1 MSAAEMT
8 APEIPA
14 GIAAEIASWRRIFL
28 ATTPENA
35 RSLLRRAAVD
45 LWRAVAISRTVDS
58 DGVMAQQAVVDALHD
73 FAVIS
78 GIDDDDAQHIMSQ
91 AKDEKSVGIPAPTNS
106 GVEADRADA
115 DDDARPPAFSD
126 EALALRFAEQH
137 AGQLRYVSSWAKW
150 LIWDGNRWRYDE
162 TLTAFNMARRL
173 CRHVSVEAG
182 KKSKLAVAIASAK
195 TDYSV
200 ERLARSDRRLAATTE
215 QWDAN
220 PWLLNTPAAIIDL
233 RTGDARPHRPT
244 EYMTK
249 LTGVAPGAGCAA
261 TTWKRF
267 LDRVTGGDAALS
279 SFLQRVT
286 GYALTGSTQEH
297 ALFFLYGTGAN
308 GKSTFINAITAAAG
322 DYHRA
327 APIETF
333 TASSGE
339 RHPTDLAA
347 LRGAR
352 LVTSVE
358 TEEGRRWAE
367 SKIKALTGGD
377 KIAARFMRQDFFEY
391 TPTFKL
397 MIAGNHKP
405 GLRSVDEAIRRRF
418 HLIPFTVT
426 IPSDERDVHLS
437 EKLKAEGPGI
447 LAWMIRG
454 CLDWLDGGLAPPE
467 AVRAATAAYLEGE
480 DALAAW
486 IEEATE
492 NEPSAWESSPA
503 LFKSWKAWAERAGEW
518 IGSQRKFSQ
527 RLEDRGESIGVRKG
541 RDAAGRRGFY
551 GLRIIE
557 MALAL
562 NKARPEGS
570 DDVGA

>member
-1 MSAAEMT
+1 MI
-8 APEIPA
+8 APEIPT
-14 GIAAEIASWRRIFL
+14 GIADEIASWRRVFSR
-28 ATTPENA
+28 AAPESA
-35 RSLLRRAAVD
+35 RSLLHRAAVE
-45 LWRAVAISRTVDS
+45 LWRAVQISRTVDS
-58 DGVMAQQAVVDALHD
+58 NGVMAQQAMVDALHD
-73 FAVIS
+73 FAVIG
-78 GIDDDDAQHIMSQ
+78 GIGDDDAQHIISE
-91 AKDEKSVGIPAPTNS
+91 AKDAKSVGIPAPSNS
-106 GVEADRADA
+106 DAEAADLN

-137 AGQLRYVSSWAKW
+137 AGQLRYVSRWARW
-150 LIWDGNRWRYDE
+150 LVWDENRWRFDE
-162 TLTAFNMARRL
+162 TLTALNMARRL
-173 CRHVSVEAG
+173 CRHVSAEAG
-182 KKSKLAVAIASAK
+182 KESKLAVAIASAK
-195 TDYSV
+195 TDFAV
-200 ERLARSDRRLAATTE
+200 ERLARSDPRLAATTE
-215 QWDAN
+215 QWDSN

-233 RTGDARPHRPT
+233 LTGKARPHRPT

-249 LTGVAPGAGCAA
+249 LTGVAPDPGCAA
-261 TTWKRF
+261 PTWKRF
-267 LDRVTGGDAALS
+267 LHRVTGGDAELS
-279 SFLQRVT
+279 SFLKRGA

-308 GKSTFINAITAAAG
+308 GKSTFINAVTAAAG

-339 RHPTDLAA
+339 RHPTDLAG

-377 KIAARFMRQDFFEY
+377 KIAARFMRQDFFEF

-418 HLIPFTVT
+418 HLVPFTVT
-426 IPSDERDVHLS
+426 IPPNERDAHLP
-437 EKLKAEGPGI
+437 EKLKAELPGI
-447 LAWMIRG
+447 LAWMIEG
-454 CLDWLDGGLAPPE
+454 CRDWRERGLAPPD
-467 AVRAATAAYLEGE
+467 AVRAATTAYLEGE

-492 NEPSAWESSPA
+492 NNPTAWEASPA

-518 IGSQRKFSQ
+518 VGSQRKFTQ
-527 RLEDRGESIGVRKG
+527 RLEDRGDAIGVRKG
-541 RDAAGRRGFY
+541 RDNAGRRGFF
-551 GLRIIE
+551 GLRVID
-557 MALAL
+557 MAHA
-562 NKARPEGS
+562 KARPEGG
-570 DDVGA
+570 DDVAV